1 MFAESGVASRTEE
14 MIPMSNV
21 LVLNS
26 SALGG
31 ASVSNQLVQD
41 TLAELRARDPGLIV
55 TVRDLGANPIPHL
68 NSDSATALRGA
79 AAANEAQATAQELSD
94 TLIAELKAADTIVI
108 GAPMYNFG
116 IPSTLKA
123 WFDYVLRAGITFRY
137 TEAGPVGLL
146 EGKRA
151 IIIES
156 RGGYYS
162 EGATK
167 LLDSQEPH
175 LRTLLG
181 FIGIKDAAFIRVEK
195 LAFGPEARQQALNGA
210 RAQLGQVLT
219 ENQYMRAA

>member
-1 MFAESGVASRTEE
+1 
-14 MIPMSNV
+14 MSKV

-31 ASVSNQLVQD
+31 SSVSNQVVQD
-41 TLAELRARDPGLIV
+41 AVVELGARDPGLVV

-68 NSDSATALRGA
+68 NSDSANALRGA
-79 AAANEAQATAQELSD
+79 APANEAQAIAQELSD

-151 IIIES
+151 IVIES

-167 LLDSQEPH
+167 VLDSQEPH
-175 LRTLLG
+175 LKTLLG
-181 FIGIKDAAFIRVEK
+181 FVGIKDTTFIRVEK
-195 LAFGPEARQQALNGA
+195 LAFGPEARQQALDGA
-210 RAQLGQVLT
+210 RAQLGQLLT
-219 ENQYMRAA
+219 ENQYMLAA

>member
-1 MFAESGVASRTEE
+1 
-14 MIPMSNV
+14 MSKV

-41 TLAELRARDPGLIV
+41 VLAELRARDPRLIV

-79 AAANEAQATAQELSD
+79 APANEAQATAQGLSD
-94 TLIAELKAADTIVI
+94 TLIAELKAADAIVI

-123 WFDYVLRAGITFRY
+123 WFDHVLRAGVTFHY
-137 TEAGPVGLL
+137 TEVGPVCLL

-167 LLDSQEPH
+167 ALDSQEPH
-175 LRTLLG
+175 LRALLG
-181 FIGIKDAAFIRVEK
+181 FVGIKDATFIRVEK
-195 LAFGPEARQQALNGA
+195 LAFGSEARQQALDEA
-210 RAQLGQVLT
+210 RAQLGQLLT

>member
-1 MFAESGVASRTEE
+1 
-14 MIPMSNV
+14 MSKV

-31 ASVSNQLVQD
+31 ASVSSQLVQD
-41 TLAELRARDPGLIV
+41 VLAELRARDPRLIV

-79 AAANEAQATAQELSD
+79 APRNEAQAAAQELSD

-151 IIIES
+151 IVIES

-167 LLDSQEPH
+167 VLDSQEPH
-175 LRTLLG
+175 LKTLLG
-181 FIGIKDAAFIRVEK
+181 FVGIKDTTFIRVEK
-195 LAFGPEARQQALNGA
+195 LAFGPEARRQAFDGA
-210 RAQLGQVLT
+210 RAQLGQLLT

>member
-1 MFAESGVASRTEE
+1 
-14 MIPMSNV
+14 MSKV

-31 ASVSNQLVQD
+31 ASVSNQLAQD
-41 TLAELRARDPGLIV
+41 ALIELRARDPGLIV

-68 NSDSATALRGA
+68 DSDSATALRGA
-79 AAANEAQATAQELSD
+79 APANEAQAAAQELSD
-94 TLIAELKAADTIVI
+94 RLIAEVKAADAIVI

-167 LLDSQEPH
+167 VLDSQEPH

-181 FIGIKDAAFIRVEK
+181 FVGIKDVTFIRVEK
-195 LAFGPEARQQALNGA
+195 LAFGPEARQQALDEA
-210 RAQLGQVLT
+210 RAQLGQLLT

>member
-1 MFAESGVASRTEE
+1 
-14 MIPMSNV
+14 MSKV

-31 ASVSNQLVQD
+31 ASVSNQLAQD
-41 TLAELRARDPGLIV
+41 ALIELRARDPGLIV

-79 AAANEAQATAQELSD
+79 APANEAQATAQELSD
-94 TLIAELKAADTIVI
+94 TLIAELKAADAIVI

-123 WFDYVLRAGITFRY
+123 WFDYVLRAGVTFRY

-167 LLDSQEPH
+167 VLDSQEPH

-181 FIGIKDAAFIRVEK
+181 FVGIKDVTFIRVEK
-195 LAFGPEARQQALNGA
+195 LALGPEARQQALDEA
-210 RAQLGQVLT
+210 RAQLGQLLT

>member
-1 MFAESGVASRTEE
+1 
-14 MIPMSNV
+14 MSKV

-31 ASVSNQLVQD
+31 SSVSNQVVQD
-41 TLAELRARDPGLIV
+41 AVVELRARDPGLVV

-68 NSDSATALRGA
+68 NSDSASALRGA
-79 AAANEAQATAQELSD
+79 APTNEVQAIAQELSD

-167 LLDSQEPH
+167 VLDSQEPH
-175 LRTLLG
+175 LKTLLG
-181 FIGIKDAAFIRVEK
+181 FVGIKDTTFIRVEK
-195 LAFGPEARQQALNGA
+195 LAFGPEARQQALDGA
-210 RAQLGQVLT
+210 RAQLGQLFT

>member
-1 MFAESGVASRTEE
+1 
-14 MIPMSNV
+14 MSKV

-41 TLAELRARDPGLIV
+41 VLAELRARDPRLIV

-79 AAANEAQATAQELSD
+79 APRNEAQATAQELSD

-151 IIIES
+151 IVIES

-167 LLDSQEPH
+167 VLDSQEPH
-175 LRTLLG
+175 LKTLLG
-181 FIGIKDAAFIRVEK
+181 FVGIKDTTFIRVEK
-195 LAFGPEARQQALNGA
+195 LAFGPEARQQAFDGA
-210 RAQLGQVLT
+210 RAQLGQLLT
-219 ENQYMRAA
+219 DNQYMRAA